1 MGLYWVI
8 WSINNVHR
16 EINSQR
22 YSNCISIEIKRN
34 DLFPFAI
41 FKKVGKIPNII
52 LIVDL
57 HATNV
62 TRFGYVRT
70 CYVSSSLRSLSLNS
84 RSSVVNKCPFRIE
97 ILPASN
103 LCRCT
108 FLFFFPYL
116 FCPRFSAIIPSLSR
130 IPSLP
135 YFSNRS
141 HDTFIRV
148 TSFRFIFAC
157 IFKGNRLSGVITYET
172 RVNRPCIIKER
183 WEAKMRSSFR
193 RRAGPICLA
202 NEEEEEEEE
211 DRYLVDKSYLAK
223 PKCHRTPDSISLD
236 DKKYARTTSMRS
248 FWKVFHR
255 TKKAKCD
262 RKKLLR
268 R

>member
-1 MGLYWVI
+1 MI
-8 WSINNVHR
+8 ENVHR

-41 FKKVGKIPNII
+41 FKKVGKISNII

-62 TRFGYVRT
+62 TRFGDVRT

-84 RSSVVNKCPFRIE
+84 RSSVVNKCPFKIE

-116 FCPRFSAIIPSLSR
+116 FCPRFSAIIPSLSP

-141 HDTFIRV
+141 HDTFIPV

-183 WEAKMRSSFR
+183 
-193 RRAGPICLA
+193 
-202 NEEEEEEEE
+202 
-211 DRYLVDKSYLAK
+211 
-223 PKCHRTPDSISLD
+223 
-236 DKKYARTTSMRS
+236 
-248 FWKVFHR
+248 
-255 TKKAKCD
+255 
-262 RKKLLR
+262 
-268 R
+268 